1 MKEPEEGTRSPGAAV
16 LNLGVA
22 HQAACLS
29 DVCITIHNS
38 IDHTVMKQQWNNVMV
53 GITTTR
59 GTELKGRSVRKV
71 EKHRPRARVSHDPE
85 TPQAPAGD

>member
-1 MKEPEEGTRSPGAAV
+1 
-16 LNLGVA
+16 
-22 HQAACLS
+22 
-29 DVCITIHNS
+29 
-38 IDHTVMKQQWNNVMV
+38 MV